1 MNVDEMTL
9 ERLEDYIRT
18 KERVIAGGNALS
30 PGERRSLAQA
40 RKELKA
46 LTSKNQG
53 VAEGSLKG
61 KEFESLPFP
70 I

>member
-1 MNVDEMTL
+1 MSTQTEL
-9 ERLEDYIRT
+9 ERLKVELEDYIRT
-18 KERVIAGGNALS
+18 KKRVIAGGNALS

-53 VAEGSLKG
+53 VAEGEK
-61 KEFESLPFP
+61 
-70 I
+70 